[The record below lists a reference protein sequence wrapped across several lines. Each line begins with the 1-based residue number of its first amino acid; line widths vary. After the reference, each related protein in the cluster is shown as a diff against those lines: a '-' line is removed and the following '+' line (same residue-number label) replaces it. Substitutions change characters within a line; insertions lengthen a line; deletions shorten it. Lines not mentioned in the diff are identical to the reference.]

1 MGPAPPK
8 MESGPPKVI
17 EILVW
22 ITLPPACRESVLG
35 DLHERYRSTPQY
47 IREAIS
53 SVPPVIVSRMKRTT
67 DPGLLLLEALVLY
80 LAFLTSGRFA
90 DNAQFLYQPNAY
102 LRLAVPVLAAL
113 LALVLLDAY
122 ASKQHR
128 LGFGPIAATVGICV
142 QMKLTGGQPEWSLPP
157 HVLVYATGLGLL
169 LVGTLRILF
178 RPGDHR
184 TTGPG

>member
-1 MGPAPPK
+1 

-22 ITLPPACRESVLG
+22 MVLPPACRESVVG
-35 DLHERYRSTPQY
+35 DLRERYRSTPQY
-47 IREAIS
+47 IRDAIS
-53 SVPPVIVSRMKRTT
+53 SVPLVIVSRIRRTA
-67 DPGLLLLEALVLY
+67 DPRLLLLEALTLY

-90 DNAQFLYQPNAY
+90 DDAQFLYQPNAY
-102 LRLAVPVLAAL
+102 LRLAVPGLAAL

-122 ASKQHR
+122 ASTQNR
-128 LGFGPIAATVGICV
+128 LIYGPVAAMAGIWI
-142 QMKLTGGQPEWSLPP
+142 QSKLTGAHPAWGLPP

-169 LVGTLRILF
+169 LVGCLRILS

-184 TTGPG
+184 TTGAR